1 MLGKTMCIH
10 GKMYFIY
17 TGTPT
22 DIPTNKST
30 VLTSSR
36 LKRQNGI
43 RLKACDIRD
52 IAVVSQDTLLV
63 VNLSRGMVQ
72 LVSSMTGK
80 VLSQLALE
88 GEPRRVCLVGR
99 DRAAVTIGW
108 LQMVQLITIKGNT
121 LVKDEVLKVSDDV
134 YGIANSGDN
143 LVVTYIHTRQ
153 PWLEVIS
160 MDGTVMNRFNNT
172 GKSHVFQKPLFIA
185 SSSDGT
191 IWITDGENNTITKM
205 DAGLNILQT
214 FASPLLKGPSGIT
227 AVTGDQVLVC
237 SSRTDSLVL
246 LQPSTNTVSTL
257 LGKDN
262 GIEEPHCLTYC
273 PQEKKIFVATAGEIT
288 NIHVFQ
294 FT

>member
-1 MLGKTMCIH
+1 
-10 GKMYFIY
+10 
-17 TGTPT
+17 
-22 DIPTNKST
+22 
-30 VLTSSR
+30 
-36 LKRQNGI
+36 
-43 RLKACDIRD
+43 
-52 IAVVSQDTLLV
+52 
-63 VNLSRGMVQ
+63 
-72 LVSSMTGK
+72 VSSKTGK
-80 VLSQLALE
+80 VLSQLELE

-99 DRAAVTIGW
+99 DMAAVSIGW
-108 LQMVQLITIKGNT
+108 LQMVQLVKIKGNK
-121 LVKDEVLKVSDDV
+121 LAKDKVLKVSDDV
-134 YGIANSGDN
+134 YGIANSNNN

-160 MDGTVMNRFNNT
+160 MDGQVLNRFNNT
-172 GKSHVFQKPLFIA
+172 GKSHVFQKPLFMT
-185 SSSDGT
+185 SSPDGN
-191 IWITDGENNTITKM
+191 IWIADSENNTITKL
-205 DAGLNILQT
+205 DADLNILQT

-227 AVTGDQVLVC
+227 ALTEDQILVC

-246 LQPSTNTVSTL
+246 LKPSTNTVSTL